1 MNEKYVYFRIVTD
14 VADDDDKAS
23 SVMFPLSSFR
33 GVNTISSGNLVFYFK
48 TIHEMVIRAG
58 GDRDFVWVT
67 CTGGEEKTTIQAILK
82 EFATGDD
89 IFITVADKV
98 TNEFMGSINN
108 VLAITVNIESV

>member
-14 VADDDDKAS
+14 VADDDDRTS

-33 GVNTISSGNLVFYFK
+33 GAVTISSGNIVFYFK

-58 GDRDFVWVT
+58 GDRDNVWVT
-67 CTGGEEKTTIQAILK
+67 CTAGQEKATIQAILK
-82 EFATGDD
+82 EFATGDN

-98 TNEFMGSINN
+98 TDEFMGSITN
-108 VLAITVNIESV
+108 VLGITVNIESV